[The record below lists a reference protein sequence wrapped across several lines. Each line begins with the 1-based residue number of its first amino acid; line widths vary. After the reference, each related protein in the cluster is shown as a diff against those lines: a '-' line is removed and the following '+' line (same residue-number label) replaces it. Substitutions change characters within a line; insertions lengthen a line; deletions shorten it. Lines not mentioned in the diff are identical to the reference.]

1 MKNAEKLISL
11 MEELQNFVGYI
22 NELIESGVE
31 LFLKA
36 KEWINKIIDY
46 IGLGVEKLMDAV
58 NGKKL
63 KLDFLEFKEEDMF
76 V

>member
-11 MEELQNFVGYI
+11 MEELQKFVGYI